1 MVRPVLA
8 VTMVLAA
15 LGSAQAQ
22 EAPKETYKIGLVAP
36 LTGPFTSTGKQVM
49 AGAQFY
55 LQQNGNTV
63 AGKRIELIIKDDAGI
78 ADQTRRLVQ
87 ELIVND
93 KVNAIAG
100 FGLTPLAL
108 AAAPLATQSKTP
120 MIVMAA
126 ATSIVTERS
135 PYIVRTSFAQAQPVV
150 VIADWQARHG
160 MKKVVSMVS
169 DFAPGYN
176 SETFFKDSFTRAG
189 GQVVEALRIPLQNPD
204 FAPFLQRARDATP
217 DGLFVFVP
225 AGQAAALMRQFS
237 ERGLDKSGIRLFGAG
252 DLTDD
257 DTLNNMGDVMLGTV
271 TAYFYSAAHPSEK
284 NRAFVDG
291 VRKANNNMRA
301 NFFAVSGYDGMHV
314 VYEALRK
321 TAGSIDGDAL
331 VGAMKGMAWESP
343 RGPISIDP
351 DTRDIIQNIY
361 IRKVEKKGGELWN
374 TEFET
379 IADVKDPVKAA
390 RK

>member
-22 EAPKETYKIGLVAP
+22 ESPKETYKIGLVAP

-63 AGKRIELIIKDDAGI
+63 AGKRIELVIKDDAGI

-87 ELIVND
+87 EFIVND

-169 DFAPGYN
+169 DFAPGYD
-176 SETFFKDSFTRAG
+176 SETFFKDIRVQAGATFTVDGQLSVAGIAPGPYRVVATPPDAFAGADRWSPVTTAQSQTVALGPGQAEDWSFA
-189 GQVVEALRIPLQNPD
+189 D
-204 FAPFLQRARDATP
+204 FASSVAIGPDSVGNQLAVIGNLTSASVARQYPSVPVSSFLTAY
-217 DGLFVFVP
+217 P
-225 AGQAAALMRQFS
+225 AGADRPLSSNLNTTEGPAAVPNMAVLKYGANNTV
-237 ERGLDKSGIRLFGAG
+237 RGPGSKSMNLSVFRSVPSITPCRTLTPTRKSG
-252 DLTDD
+252 
-257 DTLNNMGDVMLGTV
+257 
-271 TAYFYSAAHPSEK
+271 
-284 NRAFVDG
+284 
-291 VRKANNNMRA
+291 
-301 NFFAVSGYDGMHV
+301 
-314 VYEALRK
+314 
-321 TAGSIDGDAL
+321 SIFL
-331 VGAMKGMAWESP
+331 
-343 RGPISIDP
+343 
-351 DTRDIIQNIY
+351 
-361 IRKVEKKGGELWN
+361 
-374 TEFET
+374 
-379 IADVKDPVKAA
+379 A
-390 RK
+390 RSR

>member
-1 MVRPVLA
+1 MGRS
-8 VTMVLAA
+8 VLAA
-15 LGSAQAQ
+15 TMALAVLGSAQAQ
-22 EAPKETYKIGLVAP
+22 EAHKETYKIGLVAP
-36 LTGPFTSTGKQVM
+36 LTGPFTSTGKQVA

-63 AGKRIELIIKDDAGI
+63 AGKKLELIIKDDGGI

-93 KVNAIAG
+93 KVNALAG

-108 AAAPLATQSKTP
+108 AAAPLATQSKIP

-160 MKKVVSMVS
+160 MRKAVSMVS
-169 DFAPGYN
+169 DFAPGYD
-176 SETFFKDSFTRAG
+176 SEIFFKDSFTRAG

-225 AGQAAALMRQFS
+225 AGQAAALMRQFV

-252 DLTDD
+252 DSHRRRHPEQYGRRDARH
-257 DTLNNMGDVMLGTV
+257 GDGLFLLGG
-271 TAYFYSAAHPSEK
+271 ASFGEEP
-284 NRAFVDG
+284 G
-291 VRKANNNMRA
+291 
-301 NFFAVSGYDGMHV
+301 
-314 VYEALRK
+314 LRGWH
-321 TAGSIDGDAL
+321 AEGEQRHAREL
-331 VGAMKGMAWESP
+331 F
-343 RGPISIDP
+343 RGQ
-351 DTRDIIQNIY
+351 RL
-361 IRKVEKKGGELWN
+361 RWHACHL
-374 TEFET
+374 
-379 IADVKDPVKAA
+379 
-390 RK
+390 

>member
-1 MVRPVLA
+1 MVRPVLT

-169 DFAPGYN
+169 DFAPGYD

-217 DGLFVFVP
+217 DGLSCSSLP
-225 AGQAAALMRQFS
+225 
-237 ERGLDKSGIRLFGAG
+237 
-252 DLTDD
+252 
-257 DTLNNMGDVMLGTV
+257 
-271 TAYFYSAAHPSEK
+271 
-284 NRAFVDG
+284 
-291 VRKANNNMRA
+291 VRR
-301 NFFAVSGYDGMHV
+301 
-314 VYEALRK
+314 
-321 TAGSIDGDAL
+321 
-331 VGAMKGMAWESP
+331 P
-343 RGPISIDP
+343 R
-351 DTRDIIQNIY
+351 
-361 IRKVEKKGGELWN
+361 
-374 TEFET
+374 
-379 IADVKDPVKAA
+379 
-390 RK
+390 

>member
-8 VTMVLAA
+8 VTMVLGA

-22 EAPKETYKIGLVAP
+22 ESPKETYKIGLVAP
-36 LTGPFTSTGKQVM
+36 LTGAFTSTGKQVT

-63 AGKRIELIIKDDAGI
+63 AGKKIELIIKDDAGI

-169 DFAPGYN
+169 DFAPGYD

-225 AGQAAALMRQFS
+225 AGQAAELMRQFV

-284 NRAFVDG
+284 NRAFVAG
-291 VRKANNNMRA
+291 VRKANNDMRA

-321 TAGSIDGDAL
+321 TAGSIDGNAL